1 MRDLARRRPFIALI
15 YIFLFFAQTPF
26 VNAQKAQGGKAKPD
40 VTADA
45 AILIDAETGQVLY
58 EKNAHQRRDPAS
70 TTKIMTALL
79 AFEYGKLNDEVVIS
93 RRAALTPGS
102 SMYLRRGERY
112 RLGDLLKG
120 LMLVS
125 GNDAAEAI
133 AEHIAGS
140 GGDFAILMTARAREM
155 GLRETRFRNPH
166 GLTQRGHYTSAH
178 DLAMITREALMRR
191 DFADLVCTA
200 EGSACGS
207 DQKGK
212 QIMKHFR
219 NTNQLLF
226 SYQWADGVKTG
237 TTAAAGRCLVASAT
251 KYGQQL
257 ISVVLHSNDRWG
269 DSRRLLDYGFATYT
283 LRNFAPA
290 GEVVRHVPV
299 RGGVAKTVAVTPEAH
314 LTLVV
319 KRDDIPRIRTVI
331 NTAPQLDAPVTAGE
345 RVGSL
350 TVLLDGEV
358 LGRTPLITA
367 AAVRKAPPWQGLF
380 QWISAQKP

>member
-1 MRDLARRRPFIALI
+1 MDRSRRRAASIIVIIFLLISSSAAEAQNARR
-15 YIFLFFAQTPF
+15 
-26 VNAQKAQGGKAKPD
+26 GGSEPY

-45 AILIDAETGQVLY
+45 AILIDAQTGQVLY

-79 AFEYGKLNDEVVIS
+79 AFEYGRLNDEVVIS

-102 SMYLRRGERY
+102 SMHLRTGERY
-112 RLGDLLKG
+112 RLGDLLTG
-120 LMLVS
+120 LMMAS

-178 DLAMITREALMRR
+178 DLAMITREALMRK

-200 EGSACGS
+200 EGSVCGS
-207 DQKGK
+207 DRAGK
-212 QIMKHFR
+212 QIVKQFR

-251 KYGQQL
+251 RYGHQL
-257 ISVVLHSNDRWG
+257 ISVVLHSDDRWG
-269 DSRRLLDYGFATYT
+269 DSRRLLDYGFANFA

-290 GEVVRHVPV
+290 GEVVRYIPV
-299 RGGVAKTVAVTPEAH
+299 RGGVMETVPAAAEADLKLAVRREDLA
-314 LTLVV
+314 
-319 KRDDIPRIRTVI
+319 RIRTVI
-331 NTAPQLDAPVTAGE
+331 NTAPHVAAPVTAGE

-350 TVLLDGEV
+350 TVVLDGEV
-358 LGRTPLITA
+358 LGRIPLVTA
-367 AAVRKAPPWQGLF
+367 ASVRKAPLWRILF
-380 QWISAQKP
+380 QRKSARLH